1 MRRKRGMN
9 GGITTTT
16 SSKWIIL
23 NSTDVQEIFKKREVS
38 CSGVSTDGENY
49 EEVYWESVNE

>member
-9 GGITTTT
+9 GGITTT

-38 CSGVSTDGENY
+38 CSGGINRRGKL
-49 EEVYWESVNE
+49 